1 MIPIMIGH
9 RFIAV
14 VLLDGQHPA
23 TKGSVI
29 HVEMR
34 EETKVGEHA
43 NCGLKTETKKEIFDL

>member
-1 MIPIMIGH
+1 MIGH